1 MPVIIPPRSGDTEPD
16 ADRVQVELLRTASV
30 TRRLRLALSVTA
42 TVIGA
47 ARCGIAAAHPHA
59 SRRDLDL
66 KFVEVHYGADLASAL
81 RADLERRD
89 RERAGT
95 S

>member
-1 MPVIIPPRSGDTEPD
+1 MPVNIPCRSADTEPD
-16 ADRVQVELLRTASV
+16 ADRVQVELLRAASV

-47 ARCGIAAAHPHA
+47 ARRGIAAAHPHA

-89 RERAGT
+89 RERVGT